1 VSPACRKSIY
11 RCTSG
16 GKRLHVQIAAAA
28 LGRTLP
34 RGAEVHH
41 VNGDKWDNR
50 HSNLVICQD
59 RAYHALLHRNL
70 RILRAGGDP
79 FRDSHCSLGNHL
91 APIERFYR
99 RKKASSGKQAGALT
113 TVCVDCNRERYAD
126 PRDAREDRR

>member
-1 VSPACRKSIY
+1 VEDAVSPACRKSIY

-79 FRDSHCSLGNHL
+79 FRDSHCSVIISHQLKGFTGERRL
-91 APIERFYR
+91 APE
-99 RKKASSGKQAGALT
+99 
-113 TVCVDCNRERYAD
+113 NRLAH
-126 PRDAREDRR
+126 